1 MTTTCNSSSR
11 TCFWETDTNPCD
23 LPQELVRDASTCCWT
38 VVGPVRS
45 SETKC
50 AQAHLFLLDGV
61 GPKALS
67 IPQTDSVGGGLR
79 GEVDLGGCA
88 LSFVSWRLGSMK
100 CGTWYVWRQKPAWNS
115 RELRRYLLIL
125 RKCCQGSRCC
135 LPSSESRDIGSCWTP
150 NSTHPPNFYT
160 LQKDASDRSS
170 ERGQPGHGSLLHAPQ
185 HLDTCEMLR
194 NPMLPHSSTDAAN
207 MRHAF
212 GVLKWGTLNPWAL
225 LKKPSFGWL
234 WYRRKQE
241 TSTSLD
247 GWSFNFRRKIW
258 NSPYQ
263 VKLSESQMCRGQLQG
278 SLLLKSGCLQVFV
291 WLFVCLSVCLFLYK
305 HQLLGTPY
313 AGYNRQ
319 FPTRTYQYGPICSIC
334 GPPFQAA
341 GKVWNRVCSNPLLE
355 PL

>member
-1 MTTTCNSSSR
+1 
-11 TCFWETDTNPCD
+11 
-23 LPQELVRDASTCCWT
+23 
-38 VVGPVRS
+38 
-45 SETKC
+45 
-50 AQAHLFLLDGV
+50 
-61 GPKALS
+61 
-67 IPQTDSVGGGLR
+67 
-79 GEVDLGGCA
+79 
-88 LSFVSWRLGSMK
+88 MK

-160 LQKDASDRSS
+160 LQQDASDRSS

-258 NSPYQ
+258 NIPYQ

-291 WLFVCLSVCLFLYK
+291 WLFVCLFVCFCISINCWAP
-305 HQLLGTPY
+305 HMLGTTVNSLLELTNMVQYVLFVVPHFKQRAKY
-313 AGYNRQ
+313 EIGFVVTHCWNHCK
-319 FPTRTYQYGPICSIC
+319 PTRAWCDDTNGKGILHYFRLVK
-334 GPPFQAA
+334 PPFLS
-341 GKVWNRVCSNPLLE
+341 CE
-355 PL
+355 PPNL